1 MPGPYLAAFPKGYF
15 DELCRKERAI
25 DDWFREAATLPL
37 DGVEM
42 YPDFY
47 PAESEET
54 VEAVHAAAVAK
65 GLAVPMLCTSP
76 DFTHPDPEFRR
87 AQVERMARWIR
98 AMAKSPSPN
107 GFRSCRVLSGQNRPK
122 VAEAD
127 GIRWTV
133 EGIRA
138 LLPTAEAHGVHL
150 VIENH
155 YKDGQWQYAE
165 FAQSLDRF
173 RAIVEQIHSPWFGVN
188 FDPSNALVA
197 GQDPVAVLNEF
208 QDRVLTMH
216 ASDRHLKPGYTLA
229 DLGGFEGAGY
239 PQALEHGVIGEGLI
253 DYPEIFRI
261 LKARGF
267 QGWISIEDGVNGPED
282 LRRSAAFLRG
292 MFAEYFPAA

>member
-15 DELCRKERAI
+15 DALCRKTRAI
-25 DDWFREAATLPL
+25 DDWFREAAALPL

-47 PAESEET
+47 PAEAKDP
-54 VEAVHAAAVAK
+54 VAAVHRQAAAR

-76 DFTHPDPEFRR
+76 DFTHPDPAWRR
-87 AQVERMARWIR
+87 AQGEWMAWWIGV
-98 AMAKSPSPN
+98 MADAPSPT
-107 GFRSCRVLSGQNRPK
+107 GFRSCRVLSGQNRPG
-122 VAEAD
+122 VPEAD

-138 LLPTAEAHGVHL
+138 LLPVAEAHRVHL

-173 RAIVEQIHSPWFGVN
+173 RAIVEQIRSPWFGVN
-188 FDPSNALVA
+188 YDPSNALVA
-197 GQDPVAVLNEF
+197 GQDPVAVLQEF

-216 ASDRHLKPGYTLA
+216 ASDRHLKAGFTREDLA
-229 DLGGFEGAGY
+229 GFEGAGY
-239 PQALEHGVIGEGLI
+239 PAALEHGVIGEGLI

-261 LKARGF
+261 LRARNF
-267 QGWISIEDGVNGPED
+267 RGWISIEDGVEGPED
-282 LRRSAAFLRG
+282 LRRSARFLRR
-292 MFAEYFPAA
+292 MLSEYF